1 MYEHTIN
8 VPMIIAGTGIE
19 AGSRSKAQT
28 YLREL
33 YPTTCDL
40 AGVKIPEAVT
50 AKSFAGVLLGKTE
63 KHNDDIFG
71 YFTNAQRMIRSED
84 NWKLIW
90 YPVKDY
96 WQLFDL
102 NTDPWEMS
110 NLASAKEHKERFE
123 SLRKRLEAWRK
134 KQGDPLLAE

>member
-1 MYEHTIN
+1 
-8 VPMIIAGTGIE
+8 MIIAGPGIE
-19 AGSRSKAQT
+19 AGSSSKAQT

-40 AGVKIPEAVT
+40 AGIKIPEAVT
-50 AKSFAGVLLGKTE
+50 AKSFANVLTGKTG
-63 KHNDDIFG
+63 KHNEDIFG
-71 YFTNAQRMIRSED
+71 YFTNTQRMVRGED

-90 YPVKDY
+90 YPSKDY

-110 NLASAKEHKERFE
+110 NLAGAPKHKKHFE
-123 SLRKRLEAWRK
+123 SLKKRLEDWRK
-134 KQGDPLLAE
+134 KQGDPLLTE